1 VKRYVLVRL
10 VEGLFSLFVVTVFV
24 FVLSRA
30 TGDPVLLMLP
40 QEATPQEIASMRAK
54 LGVDRP
60 VYVQYA
66 FFVGNALRGDFG
78 RSIQWDE
85 PCGSLFLER
94 FRNTL
99 QLALAALVLAIGLG
113 IPAGV
118 FSAVKRGRL
127 TDKLVTGL
135 AVLGQSLP
143 VFWSGLMLILV
154 FAVQLHWLPTSGKG
168 GLEHVVLPAVALAGF
183 FAAAEARVTRSSM
196 LDVLASPYVTMA
208 RIKGVPESAV
218 VWKHAL
224 RNALLPVVTVASTSL
239 ITLLNG
245 TVVTEIVFAWPGVGR
260 LTVDAIF
267 ARDFPVLQTNVLF
280 LCALVILVNL
290 SVDILYGY
298 LDPRL
303 KHR

>member
-183 FAAAEARVTRSSM
+183 FAAAEARVTRSSCPRAPSCGSTRCAM
-196 LDVLASPYVTMA
+196 RCSRSSPWPARASS
-208 RIKGVPESAV
+208 RC
-218 VWKHAL
+218 
-224 RNALLPVVTVASTSL
+224 ST
-239 ITLLNG
+239 
-245 TVVTEIVFAWPGVGR
+245 APW
-260 LTVDAIF
+260 
-267 ARDFPVLQTNVLF
+267 
-280 LCALVILVNL
+280 
-290 SVDILYGY
+290 
-298 LDPRL
+298 
-303 KHR
+303 